1 MSALNMDVKTHH
13 PLGRL
18 QPSQDCMFKRLKQ
31 KNIALVFMTKCLVAS
46 SWQSCVSGNPCR
58 RGWPASP
65 GLPGGPAGSNRPGLW
80 LGICPDCQA
89 PVLSFVKQAGDVTV
103 DYAGVK

>member
-31 KNIALVFMTKCLVAS
+31 KNIALVFMTKRLEAS
-46 SWQSCVSGNPCR
+46 SWQSCVSGNPCGVGGGGQDPPGSLEDLQVAIGLAC
-58 RGWPASP
+58 GWES
-65 GLPGGPAGSNRPGLW
+65 
-80 LGICPDCQA
+80 
-89 PVLSFVKQAGDVTV
+89 VLIVKSLSCHLSSKQAMSQ
-103 DYAGVK
+103 